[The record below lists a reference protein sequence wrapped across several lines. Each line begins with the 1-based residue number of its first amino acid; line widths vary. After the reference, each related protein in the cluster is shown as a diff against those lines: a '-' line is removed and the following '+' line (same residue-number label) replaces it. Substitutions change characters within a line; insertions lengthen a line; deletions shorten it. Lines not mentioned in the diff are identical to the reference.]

1 MKGSGNKI
9 SFRAAD
15 NARVP
20 NRGAL
25 GGWDQLRA
33 RLIGDDEGRA
43 MIVTFA
49 TCHDSIRT
57 ISALQHDSARPEDV
71 DTNGEDHAAD
81 DVRYACM
88 SRPWVPPAKTT
99 APVKS
104 RDSWQRFLE
113 GDDEDDDEVL
123 NWKVL

>member
-33 RLIGDDEGRA
+33 RLVGDPERRA

-49 TCHDSIRT
+49 TCRDSIRT
-57 ISALQHDSARPEDV
+57 IPALQHDTARPEDV
-71 DTNGEDHAAD
+71 DSASEDHAGD
-81 DVRYACM
+81 DWRYAAM
-88 SRPWVPPAKTT
+88 SRPWTPASKA
-99 APVKS
+99 APVKP
-104 RDSWQRFLE
+104 RDRWDRPE
-113 GDDEDDDEVL
+113 PEERG
-123 NWKVL
+123 WKTV